1 MKRAFT
7 LVEVV
12 ITVAVSVILMLA
24 IAQLYVVYGRL
35 ITSQNAYINV
45 VLGAG
50 SIMDSFRLAGLQASR
65 IAVSHTFVG
74 VGYTSGASTVIF
86 EIPSVD
92 SSGSIIT
99 GTYDYIGIHASGTDA
114 YRLVDAA
121 VGSSRVTGQK
131 RLTNALS
138 SMIFTYDNA
147 DLSLATNVIANA
159 TTSSEVGGETLQ
171 MHLNE
176 HVYLRN
182 L

>member
-7 LVEVV
+7 LIEVI
-12 ITVAVSVILMLA
+12 ITVSLSVILMLA
-24 IAQLYVVYGRL
+24 ITQLYVVYGRVV
-35 ITSQNAYINV
+35 TSQNAYINV

-50 SIMDSFRLAGLQASR
+50 KIMDSFRLAGLQANSVV
-65 IAVSHTFVG
+65 ASHTFFG

-86 EIPSVD
+86 KIPSID
-92 SSGSIIT
+92 SSGSIIM
-99 GTYDYIGIHASGTDA
+99 GAYDYVGIHASGTDA
-114 YRLVDAA
+114 YRFVDAA
-121 VGSSRVTGQK
+121 SGSSRVTEQK

-147 DLSLATNVIANA
+147 ELSLSTNVIANA
-159 TTSSEVGGETLQ
+159 TTSSAIGGETMQ